1 MSTVFQNFP
10 REAASFIN
18 PADCVKPLLD
28 FPEICITTFS
38 QNIIT
43 EFIENNDTEIIAYLY
58 TANGMLPVYQ
68 VKYKNM
74 SVGLFLSRVGAPA
87 CVAGLEEIIALGAKK
102 IVQFGSCGILN
113 QSAVN
118 NKIIIPASAIRDEG
132 TSYHYIEASDEI
144 TAETSSVNIAIQC
157 LEKHNIP
164 YISGKIWTTD
174 GIYRET
180 SSLIQTRRAQGCLA
194 VDMECSASLA
204 AAKFR
209 NIPIIQFLF
218 GADNLDADIWEQRDL
233 TDYGFRSADKYI
245 LLAFE
250 LAAAFKEENQNNTK
264 YTD

>member
-18 PADCVKPLLD
+18 PADCVKPLPD

-43 EFIENNDTEIIAYLY
+43 EFIENNNSEIIANLY
-58 TANGMLPVYQ
+58 TANGILPVYQ

-87 CVAGLEEIIALGAKK
+87 CVVGLEEIIALGAKK

-180 SSLIQTRRAQGCLA
+180 SSLIQARRAQGCLA

-264 YTD
+264 CTD